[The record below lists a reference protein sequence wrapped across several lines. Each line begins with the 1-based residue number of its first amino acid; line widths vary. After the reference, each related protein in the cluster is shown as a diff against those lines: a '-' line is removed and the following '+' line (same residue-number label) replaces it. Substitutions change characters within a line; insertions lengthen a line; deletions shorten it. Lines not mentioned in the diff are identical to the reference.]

1 MTVHLIKLCVGI
13 EDVEHLIQ
21 VQQTRMAA
29 ASANGEPSVIRHITR
44 NTPRRA
50 NQLLDGGS
58 MYWVIRRVIT
68 VRQPII
74 GIESLEKEDGRPA
87 CAISLEN
94 THIRTIPR
102 RHRAFQGWRYL
113 SNDDIPGDLNHNQL
127 SVDTELPLEM
137 SLELRELGLL

>member
-1 MTVHLIKLCVGI
+1 MTVHLLKLCVGI
-13 EDVEHLIQ
+13 KDVDHLVQ
-21 VQQTRMAA
+21 VQQTRMAI
-29 ASANGEPSVIRHITR
+29 ASANGQTGVIRHITR

-58 MYWVIRRVIT
+58 MYWVISRVIT
-68 VRQPII
+68 V
-74 GIESLEKEDGRPA
+74 
-87 CAISLEN
+87 
-94 THIRTIPR
+94 RTIPR

-113 SNDDIPGDLNHNQL
+113 SNDDIPGDLNDNQL

>member
-1 MTVHLIKLCVGI
+1 MTVHLLKLCVGI
-13 EDVEHLIQ
+13 EDVDHLVR
-21 VQQTRMAA
+21 VQQTRMAT
-29 ASANGEPSVIRHITR
+29 ASANSQTGVIRHITR

-87 CAISLEN
+87 CVISLEN
-94 THIRTIPR
+94 KHIRTIPR

-113 SNDDIPGDLNHNQL
+113 SNDDIPGDLNDNQL